1 MEDSTRLPAGDC
13 ERIFAGEAPLKVWRE
28 FRGLEQSELRAEGGI
43 RVDIIDRI
51 AGHERAQ
58 PGEPVLAIG
67 AEAPGAALPR
77 AGDRLLEW
85 SGEKGSKREHWFSV
99 PSHEIFAFAGVWR
112 PTEQGNAY
120 AFLTCE
126 PNPGRADLRKSDA
139 GDPAS

>member
-58 PGEPVLAIG
+58 PGEPILAIG
-67 AEAPGAALPR
+67 AEAPGAALHR
-77 AGDRLLEW
+77 AGDGVLRMER
-85 SGEKGSKREHWFSV
+85 GKG
-99 PSHEIFAFAGVWR
+99 
-112 PTEQGNAY
+112 
-120 AFLTCE
+120 CE
-126 PNPGRADLRKSDA
+126 DRTLVLPERQPDLRFRRGMA
-139 GDPAS
+139 AY